1 MARRKQT
8 TARPAKT
15 PIKTE
20 STRKNVS
27 ASNTSSKK
35 ADMRSELRKRGEA
48 GGLVSLICEG
58 DIRQQIKLPFLGCG
72 YRNTGSAAPP
82 KNGVCPGL
90 CLVGLHWSAAS
101 RLREIERSARSRP
114 WGGPHSFAVCCSI

>member
-8 TARPAKT
+8 TARPAKI

-27 ASNTSSKK
+27 SSNTSSKK

-48 GGLVSLICEG
+48 GGVVSLIFEG
-58 DIRQQIKLPFLGCG
+58 GIRQPVKLPFLGCG
-72 YRNTGSAAPP
+72 YRNTGSAAAPQ
-82 KNGVCPGL
+82 NRRCPGL
-90 CLVGLHWSAAS
+90 CFVVLSLS
-101 RLREIERSARSRP
+101 
-114 WGGPHSFAVCCSI
+114 GGSPLPGIG